1 MFFFVKENSYISVTD
16 KKDRMAFSKYNKQVV
31 VLYISTLIGVL
42 IGMLVSILNTRN
54 LAPSEYGDVRYVNNI
69 IQMLSGIFLFGYFV
83 TGSRLLAIAKTKE
96 ESAQIKGG
104 LVAILG
110 MTVALMM
117 VCMIACGLIHHYI
130 LHREFAWLFY
140 AVIPVCGSVLLLNY
154 MNTSAQGDN
163 SIYSI
168 AAARLLPS
176 AIYLVIAYLVYTH
189 FGAYSWLMLVLQNGI
204 ALLVLGIIIWYNK
217 PSFKNL
223 KQTFKSLQKE
233 NKSYGLQVYYGSL
246 ANVSVQYIA
255 GITLGT
261 FASNNANVGFYS
273 LALTVTGPLAML
285 PSIIG
290 TTYFKRFAHENN
302 ISRKILIYTLSMA
315 LLSMLGFV
323 ILIYPVVGFL
333 YDDRYS
339 DVALFA
345 CVLSIGFTFHG
356 LGDVF
361 NRFLGAHG
369 RGKSL
374 RNGAFISGAI
384 ALFGYTLG
392 VYYFGIWGAI
402 ITKIS
407 ASLAYFASMVL
418 FYIYFIKKQKSII
431 SCQNSL

>member
-1 MFFFVKENSYISVTD
+1 MTISKNS
-16 KKDRMAFSKYNKQVV
+16 KQAF
-31 VLYISTLIGVL
+31 VLYVSTLSGVL

-54 LAPSEYGDVRYVNNI
+54 LAPSDYGDVRYVNNI

-83 TGSRLLAIAKTKE
+83 SGSRSLAIAQSKE
-96 ESAQIKGG
+96 EASQIKGG
-104 LVAILG
+104 LVTILG
-110 MTVALMM
+110 LTVALMM
-117 VCMIACGLIHHYI
+117 ICMIACGLIHHYI
-130 LHREFAWLFY
+130 LHRDFAWLFY
-140 AVIPVCGSVLLLNY
+140 TAIPVCGSALLLNY

-176 AIYLVIAYLVYTH
+176 AFYLGIAYWIYTR
-189 FGAYSWLMLVLQNGI
+189 FGASSWLMLVLQNGI
-204 ALLVLGIIIWYNK
+204 AMLVLSAIIWYNK

-223 KQTFKSLQKE
+223 KQTFKALQEE

-255 GITLGT
+255 GITLGM
-261 FASNNANVGFYS
+261 FATNNTNVGFYS
-273 LALTVTGPLAML
+273 LAITVTAPLAML
-285 PSIIG
+285 PNIIG
-290 TTYFKRFAHENN
+290 TTYFKHFAHESC
-302 ISRKILIYTLSMA
+302 ISRKILISTFSMA
-315 LLSMLGFV
+315 LLSLIGFV

-345 CVLSIGFTFHG
+345 CILSVGFTFHG

-369 RGKSL
+369 QGMSL

-384 ALFGYTLG
+384 ALVGYTIG
-392 VYYFGIWGAI
+392 VYYYGIWGAI
-402 ITKIS
+402 FTKIS
-407 ASLAYFASMVL
+407 ASLAYFVTMVVYYYL
-418 FYIYFIKKQKSII
+418 FTEK
-431 SCQNSL
+431 

>member
-1 MFFFVKENSYISVTD
+1 MLNQKTTMRFNKNS
-16 KKDRMAFSKYNKQVV
+16 KQAA
-31 VLYISTLIGVL
+31 VLYISTISGVL

-83 TGSRLLAIAKTKE
+83 TGSRLLAIAKNKE
-96 ESAQIKGG
+96 EAAQIKGG
-104 LVAILG
+104 LVTILG
-110 MTVALMM
+110 LTVALMM
-117 VCMIACGLIHHYI
+117 VCMVACGIIHHYI
-130 LHREFAWLFY
+130 LHRDFAWLFY
-140 AVIPVCGSVLLLNY
+140 TAIPVCGSVLLLNY

-176 AIYLVIAYLVYTH
+176 AFYLGIAYYVYAH
-189 FGAYSWLMLVLQNGI
+189 FGASNWLMLVLQNGI
-204 ALLVLGIIIWYNK
+204 AMIVLGAIIWYNK

-223 KQTFKSLQKE
+223 RQSFKALQKE
-233 NKSYGLQVYYGSL
+233 NKSYGLQVYYGSI

-255 GITLGT
+255 GITLGM
-261 FASNNANVGFYS
+261 FATDNANVGFYS
-273 LALTVTGPLAML
+273 LALTVTGPLALL

-290 TTYFKRFAHENN
+290 TTYFKRFAHESN
-302 ISRKILIYTLSMA
+302 ISRRI
-315 LLSMLGFV
+315 LLSTFSLALISLIGF
-323 ILIYPVVGFL
+323 ILLIYPVVGFL
-333 YDDRYS
+333 YDERYS

-345 CVLSIGFTFHG
+345 CILSVGFTFHG

-369 RGKSL
+369 QGTSL

-384 ALFGYTLG
+384 ALVGYTIG

-402 ITKIS
+402 FTKIS
-407 ASLAYFASMVL
+407 ASLTYFASMVV
-418 FYIYFIKKQKSII
+418 FYFCFVRNKSIETEAQPQI
-431 SCQNSL
+431 NSF

>member
-1 MFFFVKENSYISVTD
+1 MTIS
-16 KKDRMAFSKYNKQVV
+16 KSKKQVV
-31 VLYISTLIGVL
+31 VLYISTLSGVV

-83 TGSRLLAIAKTKE
+83 TGSRLLAMAKSKE

-104 LVAILG
+104 MVAILG
-110 MTVALMM
+110 MTVVLMM
-117 VCMIACGLIHHYI
+117 VCMVACGLIHHYV
-130 LHREFAWLFY
+130 LHRDYAWLFY
-140 AVIPVCGSVLLLNY
+140 TVIPVCGSVLLLNY

-176 AIYLVIAYLVYTH
+176 ALYLGIAYWVFYK
-189 FGAYSWLMLVLQNGI
+189 FGASSWLMLALQNGI
-204 ALLVLGIIIWYNK
+204 ALIVLSFIIWHNK

-223 KQTFKSLQKE
+223 KHTFKALRQE

-255 GITLGT
+255 GITLGI
-261 FASNNANVGFYS
+261 FALDNMNVGFYS

-290 TTYFKRFAHENN
+290 TTYFKRFAHENC
-302 ISRKILIYTLSMA
+302 ISRKILLSTFS
-315 LLSMLGFV
+315 LSLISLIGFV
-323 ILIYPVVGFL
+323 FLIYPVIGFL
-333 YDDRYS
+333 YDERYS
-339 DVALFA
+339 KVALYA
-345 CVLSIGFTFHG
+345 CLLAIGFTFHG

-369 RGKSL
+369 QGKPL
-374 RNGAFISGAI
+374 RNGAFISGVI
-384 ALFGYTLG
+384 ALIGYTIG
-392 VYYFGIWGAI
+392 VCYYGIWGALFTRI
-402 ITKIS
+402 IT
-407 ASLAYFASMVL
+407 SLTYFTSMIV
-418 FYIYFIKKQKSII
+418 FYFVFINKTKE
-431 SCQNSL
+431 NNAA

>member
-1 MFFFVKENSYISVTD
+1 MIIS
-16 KKDRMAFSKYNKQVV
+16 KSRKQVV
-31 VLYISTLIGVL
+31 VLYISTLFGVL

-83 TGSRLLAIAKTKE
+83 TGSRLLAIAKSE
-96 ESAQIKGG
+96 EEAAQIRGG
-104 LVAILG
+104 LVTILG

-117 VCMIACGLIHHYI
+117 VCMVACGLIHHYV
-130 LHREFAWLFY
+130 LHRDYAWLFY
-140 AVIPVCGSVLLLNY
+140 TVIPVCGSVLLLNY

-176 AIYLVIAYLVYTH
+176 ALYLGIAYWVYFQ
-189 FGAYSWLMLVLQNGI
+189 FGASNWLMLILQNGI
-204 ALLVLGIIIWYNK
+204 ALLVLIFIIWNNK

-223 KQTFKSLQKE
+223 KHTFKVLRQE

-255 GITLGT
+255 GITLGM
-261 FASNNANVGFYS
+261 FALDNTNVGFYS

-290 TTYFKRFAHENN
+290 TTYFKRFAHENC
-302 ISRKILIYTLSMA
+302 ISRKILLSTFS
-315 LLSMLGFV
+315 LSLISLIGFV
-323 ILIYPVVGFL
+323 VLIFPIVDFL
-333 YDDRYS
+333 YDERYS
-339 DVALFA
+339 KVALYSCLLA
-345 CVLSIGFTFHG
+345 IGFTFHG

-369 RGKSL
+369 QGKPL
-374 RNGAFISGAI
+374 RDGAFISGII
-384 ALFGYTLG
+384 ALIGYTIG
-392 VYYFGIWGAI
+392 VCYYDIWGALFTRI
-402 ITKIS
+402 IT
-407 ASLAYFASMVL
+407 SLSYFTSMIV
-418 FYIYFIKKQKSII
+418 FYFFFINKTKE
-431 SCQNSL
+431 NNMA

>member
-1 MFFFVKENSYISVTD
+1 MTIS
-16 KKDRMAFSKYNKQVV
+16 KSKKQVV
-31 VLYISTLIGVL
+31 VLYISTLWGVL

-83 TGSRLLAIAKTKE
+83 TGSRLLAIAKSE
-96 ESAQIKGG
+96 EEAAQIRGG
-104 LVAILG
+104 LVTILG

-117 VCMIACGLIHHYI
+117 VCMVACGLIHHYV
-130 LHREFAWLFY
+130 LHRDYAWLFY
-140 AVIPVCGSVLLLNY
+140 TVIPVCGSVLLLNY

-176 AIYLVIAYLVYTH
+176 ALYLGIAYWVFYK
-189 FGAYSWLMLVLQNGI
+189 FGASSWLMLVLQNGI
-204 ALLVLGIIIWYNK
+204 ALIVLSFIIWHNK

-223 KQTFKSLQKE
+223 KQTFKALRQE

-255 GITLGT
+255 GITLGI
-261 FASNNANVGFYS
+261 FALDNTNVGFYS

-290 TTYFKRFAHENN
+290 TTYFRRFAHENC
-302 ISRKILIYTLSMA
+302 ISRKILLSTFS
-315 LLSMLGFV
+315 LSFISLIGFV
-323 ILIYPVVGFL
+323 VIIYPVVGLL
-333 YDDRYS
+333 YDERYS
-339 DVALFA
+339 KVALYA
-345 CVLSIGFTFHG
+345 CLLAIGFTFHG

-369 RGKSL
+369 QGKPL
-374 RNGAFISGAI
+374 RNGAFISGVI
-384 ALFGYTLG
+384 ALIGYTIG
-392 VYYFGIWGAI
+392 VCYYDIWGALFTRI
-402 ITKIS
+402 IT
-407 ASLAYFASMVL
+407 SLSYFTSMIV
-418 FYIYFIKKQKSII
+418 FYFFFINKTKE
-431 SCQNSL
+431 NNMA

>member
-1 MFFFVKENSYISVTD
+1 MIIS
-16 KKDRMAFSKYNKQVV
+16 KSRKQVV
-31 VLYISTLIGVL
+31 VLYISTLLGVV

-83 TGSRLLAIAKTKE
+83 TGSRLLAIAKSE
-96 ESAQIKGG
+96 EEAAQIRGG
-104 LVAILG
+104 LVTILG

-117 VCMIACGLIHHYI
+117 VCMVACGLIHHYV
-130 LHREFAWLFY
+130 LHRDYAWLFY
-140 AVIPVCGSVLLLNY
+140 TVIPVCGSVLLLNY

-176 AIYLVIAYLVYTH
+176 ALYLGIAYWVFYK
-189 FGAYSWLMLVLQNGI
+189 FGASSWLMLVLQNGI
-204 ALLVLGIIIWYNK
+204 ALIVLSFIIWHNK

-223 KQTFKSLQKE
+223 KHTFKALRQE

-255 GITLGT
+255 GLTLGI
-261 FASNNANVGFYS
+261 FALDNTNVGFYS

-290 TTYFKRFAHENN
+290 TTYFKRFAHENC
-302 ISRKILIYTLSMA
+302 ISRKILLSTFS
-315 LLSMLGFV
+315 LSFISLIGFV
-323 ILIYPVVGFL
+323 VIIYPVVGLL
-333 YDDRYS
+333 YDERYS
-339 DVALFA
+339 KVALYA
-345 CVLSIGFTFHG
+345 CLLAIGFTFHG

-369 RGKSL
+369 QGKPL
-374 RNGAFISGAI
+374 RNGAFISGVI
-384 ALFGYTLG
+384 ALIGYTIG
-392 VYYFGIWGAI
+392 VCYYDIWGALFTRI
-402 ITKIS
+402 IT
-407 ASLAYFASMVL
+407 SLSYFTSMIV
-418 FYIYFIKKQKSII
+418 FYFFFINKTKE
-431 SCQNSL
+431 NNMA